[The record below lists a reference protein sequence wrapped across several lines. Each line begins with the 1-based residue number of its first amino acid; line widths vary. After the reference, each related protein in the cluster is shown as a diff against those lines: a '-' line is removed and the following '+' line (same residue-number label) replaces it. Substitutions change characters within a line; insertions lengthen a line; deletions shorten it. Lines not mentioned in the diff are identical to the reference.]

1 MSSCALS
8 LNGELVTL
16 LQMLA
21 WTNEQKV
28 LARTCATLLNEVTA
42 FYTQSMSQHDGSFS
56 EDWKELERKRAAT
69 LKQTRKAL
77 AGFKLDVR
85 TIQGKQ
91 QASKV
96 DPTAVAALFENFE
109 TKVTAYKS
117 AMRRDFDVLVRDFA
131 TTSEELRV
139 CLENSS
145 ANAKTAP
152 CLGRIILLA

>member
-28 LARTCATLLNEVTA
+28 LARTCTTLLNEVTA
-42 FYTQSMSQHDGSFS
+42 FYKQSLQDCTFS